1 MITISDIAV
10 LAETSTATVS
20 RVLNADPHVA
30 PGTRQ
35 RILQVIATTG
45 YKPRSSSKTDSKKKN
60 SILVL
65 LPSLEN
71 PYFSTILRGVEHRAS
86 AAGYDTLMAVTH
98 RNYEK
103 ETKYLNMLTSGLVDG
118 VILFTTSLPNDQL
131 NDLSARY
138 PIIQCGA
145 IAEGSNISYVSIDD
159 TAAAYDATSYLI
171 SLGNQRIAMITSSN
185 NIPFEN
191 KRLAGYMDA
200 LNDHGIPYVPSYK
213 MICNNHYLDSYNCVE
228 ALMKLPEK
236 PTAIFCYSDL
246 TALGALNYAYD
257 HGLKPG
263 SDLDILGFDG
273 TYLTECVSP
282 HLSTV
287 EQPAYEM
294 GKTAFNML
302 SDRIADANY
311 IAQKVIISHKL
322 VIRETTRKLPASV
335 S

>member
-185 NIPFEN
+185 NIPFE
-191 KRLAGYMDA
+191 KKLLSPDYMDA
-200 LNDHGIPYVPSYK
+200 LNDPGIPYVPSYK
-213 MICNNHYLDSYNCVE
+213 N
-228 ALMKLPEK
+228 
-236 PTAIFCYSDL
+236 DL
-246 TALGALNYAYD
+246 
-257 HGLKPG
+257 
-263 SDLDILGFDG
+263 
-273 TYLTECVSP
+273 
-282 HLSTV
+282 
-287 EQPAYEM
+287 
-294 GKTAFNML
+294 
-302 SDRIADANY
+302 
-311 IAQKVIISHKL
+311 
-322 VIRETTRKLPASV
+322 
-335 S
+335 